1 MPISEKI
8 IEQVSSSD
16 ISENEKSL
24 ILALLKVEDD
34 GIFRFNSEYEK
45 LINSYLENQEG
56 EVRIWAYLLTKSS
69 SRIIVNMEQG
79 QFILVHQES
88 ITCQF

>member
-1 MPISEKI
+1 MPIGEKI

-56 EVRIWAYLLTKSS
+56 EVRI
-69 SRIIVNMEQG
+69 
-79 QFILVHQES
+79 
-88 ITCQF
+88 

>member
-24 ILALLKVEDD
+24 IL
-34 GIFRFNSEYEK
+34 GQHRT
-45 LINSYLENQEG
+45 INAPLP
-56 EVRIWAYLLTKSS
+56 
-69 SRIIVNMEQG
+69 
-79 QFILVHQES
+79 
-88 ITCQF
+88 

>member
-24 ILALLKVEDD
+24 ILALLNVEDD

-56 EVRIWAYLLTKSS
+56 EVRI
-69 SRIIVNMEQG
+69 
-79 QFILVHQES
+79 
-88 ITCQF
+88 

>member
-16 ISENEKSL
+16 ISE
-24 ILALLKVEDD
+24 KVEDD

-56 EVRIWAYLLTKSS
+56 EVRI
-69 SRIIVNMEQG
+69 
-79 QFILVHQES
+79 
-88 ITCQF
+88 

>member
-8 IEQVSSSD
+8 IEQVSSLD
-16 ISENEKSL
+16 ISGNEKSL

-34 GIFRFNSEYEK
+34 GRFRFNSEYEK

-56 EVRIWAYLLTKSS
+56 EVRI
-69 SRIIVNMEQG
+69 
-79 QFILVHQES
+79 
-88 ITCQF
+88 

>member
-1 MPISEKI
+1 MPFSEKI

-56 EVRIWAYLLTKSS
+56 EVRI
-69 SRIIVNMEQG
+69 
-79 QFILVHQES
+79 
-88 ITCQF
+88 

>member
-56 EVRIWAYLLTKSS
+56 EVRI
-69 SRIIVNMEQG
+69 
-79 QFILVHQES
+79 
-88 ITCQF
+88 

>member
-24 ILALLKVEDD
+24 ILALLKGEDD

-56 EVRIWAYLLTKSS
+56 EVRI
-69 SRIIVNMEQG
+69 
-79 QFILVHQES
+79 
-88 ITCQF
+88 

>member
-16 ISENEKSL
+16 ISENEKCL

-56 EVRIWAYLLTKSS
+56 EVRI
-69 SRIIVNMEQG
+69 
-79 QFILVHQES
+79 
-88 ITCQF
+88 

>member
-24 ILALLKVEDD
+24 ILALLKVDDD

-56 EVRIWAYLLTKSS
+56 EVRI
-69 SRIIVNMEQG
+69 
-79 QFILVHQES
+79 
-88 ITCQF
+88 

>member
-34 GIFRFNSEYEK
+34 GIFRFNTEYEK

-56 EVRIWAYLLTKSS
+56 EVRI
-69 SRIIVNMEQG
+69 
-79 QFILVHQES
+79 
-88 ITCQF
+88 

>member
-34 GIFRFNSEYEK
+34 GIFRFNSGYEK

-56 EVRIWAYLLTKSS
+56 EVRI
-69 SRIIVNMEQG
+69 
-79 QFILVHQES
+79 
-88 ITCQF
+88 

>member
-24 ILALLKVEDD
+24 ILVLLKVEDD

-56 EVRIWAYLLTKSS
+56 EVRI
-69 SRIIVNMEQG
+69 
-79 QFILVHQES
+79 
-88 ITCQF
+88 

>member
-1 MPISEKI
+1 MPISANI

-56 EVRIWAYLLTKSS
+56 EVRI
-69 SRIIVNMEQG
+69 
-79 QFILVHQES
+79 
-88 ITCQF
+88 

>member
-45 LINSYLENQEG
+45 LINSYLDNQEG
-56 EVRIWAYLLTKSS
+56 EVRI
-69 SRIIVNMEQG
+69 
-79 QFILVHQES
+79 
-88 ITCQF
+88 

>member
-8 IEQVSSSD
+8 IEPVSSSD

-56 EVRIWAYLLTKSS
+56 EVRI
-69 SRIIVNMEQG
+69 
-79 QFILVHQES
+79 
-88 ITCQF
+88 

>member
-8 IEQVSSSD
+8 IEQVSSLD
-16 ISENEKSL
+16 ISGNKKSL

-56 EVRIWAYLLTKSS
+56 EVRI
-69 SRIIVNMEQG
+69 
-79 QFILVHQES
+79 
-88 ITCQF
+88 

>member
-56 EVRIWAYLLTKSS
+56 EVR
-69 SRIIVNMEQG
+69 M
-79 QFILVHQES
+79 
-88 ITCQF
+88 

>member
-34 GIFRFNSEYEK
+34 GIFHFNSEYEK

-56 EVRIWAYLLTKSS
+56 EVRI
-69 SRIIVNMEQG
+69 
-79 QFILVHQES
+79 
-88 ITCQF
+88 

>member
-34 GIFRFNSEYEK
+34 GIFRFISEYEK

-56 EVRIWAYLLTKSS
+56 EVRI
-69 SRIIVNMEQG
+69 
-79 QFILVHQES
+79 
-88 ITCQF
+88 

>member
-1 MPISEKI
+1 MPISENI

-56 EVRIWAYLLTKSS
+56 EVRI
-69 SRIIVNMEQG
+69 
-79 QFILVHQES
+79 
-88 ITCQF
+88 

>member
-16 ISENEKSL
+16 ISGNEKSL

-56 EVRIWAYLLTKSS
+56 EVRI
-69 SRIIVNMEQG
+69 
-79 QFILVHQES
+79 
-88 ITCQF
+88 

>member
-1 MPISEKI
+1 MLISEKI

-56 EVRIWAYLLTKSS
+56 EVRI
-69 SRIIVNMEQG
+69 
-79 QFILVHQES
+79 
-88 ITCQF
+88 

>member
-45 LINSYLENQEG
+45 LITSYLENQEG
-56 EVRIWAYLLTKSS
+56 EVRI
-69 SRIIVNMEQG
+69 
-79 QFILVHQES
+79 
-88 ITCQF
+88 

>member
-45 LINSYLENQEG
+45 LIKSYLENQEG
-56 EVRIWAYLLTKSS
+56 EVRI
-69 SRIIVNMEQG
+69 
-79 QFILVHQES
+79 
-88 ITCQF
+88 

>member
-8 IEQVSSSD
+8 IEQVSSFD

-56 EVRIWAYLLTKSS
+56 EVRI
-69 SRIIVNMEQG
+69 
-79 QFILVHQES
+79 
-88 ITCQF
+88 

>member
-34 GIFRFNSEYEK
+34 GIFRLNSEYEK

-56 EVRIWAYLLTKSS
+56 EVRI
-69 SRIIVNMEQG
+69 
-79 QFILVHQES
+79 
-88 ITCQF
+88 

>member
-24 ILALLKVEDD
+24 ILALLKVEND

-56 EVRIWAYLLTKSS
+56 EVRI
-69 SRIIVNMEQG
+69 
-79 QFILVHQES
+79 
-88 ITCQF
+88 

>member
-8 IEQVSSSD
+8 IEQCSSSD

-56 EVRIWAYLLTKSS
+56 EVRI
-69 SRIIVNMEQG
+69 
-79 QFILVHQES
+79 
-88 ITCQF
+88 

>member
-45 LINSYLENQEG
+45 LINSYA
-56 EVRIWAYLLTKSS
+56 RPFRCI
-69 SRIIVNMEQG
+69 
-79 QFILVHQES
+79 FP
-88 ITCQF
+88 

>member
-24 ILALLKVEDD
+24 ILALLKVEDM
-34 GIFRFNSEYEK
+34 EYSV
-45 LINSYLENQEG
+45 LIQNM
-56 EVRIWAYLLTKSS
+56 KS
-69 SRIIVNMEQG
+69 
-79 QFILVHQES
+79 
-88 ITCQF
+88 

>member
-16 ISENEKSL
+16 ISENEKSI

-56 EVRIWAYLLTKSS
+56 EVRI
-69 SRIIVNMEQG
+69 
-79 QFILVHQES
+79 
-88 ITCQF
+88 

>member
-8 IEQVSSSD
+8 IEQVSSLD
-16 ISENEKSL
+16 ISGNEKSL

-56 EVRIWAYLLTKSS
+56 EVRI
-69 SRIIVNMEQG
+69 
-79 QFILVHQES
+79 
-88 ITCQF
+88 

>member
-34 GIFRFNSEYEK
+34 GIFRFNSEFEK

-56 EVRIWAYLLTKSS
+56 EVRI
-69 SRIIVNMEQG
+69 
-79 QFILVHQES
+79 
-88 ITCQF
+88 

>member
-16 ISENEKSL
+16 ISENKKSL

-34 GIFRFNSEYEK
+34 GIFRFN
-45 LINSYLENQEG
+45 
-56 EVRIWAYLLTKSS
+56 
-69 SRIIVNMEQG
+69 
-79 QFILVHQES
+79 
-88 ITCQF
+88 

>member
-24 ILALLKVEDD
+24 ILALLKVEDN

-56 EVRIWAYLLTKSS
+56 EVRI
-69 SRIIVNMEQG
+69 
-79 QFILVHQES
+79 
-88 ITCQF
+88 

>member
-56 EVRIWAYLLTKSS
+56 EVR
-69 SRIIVNMEQG
+69 V
-79 QFILVHQES
+79 
-88 ITCQF
+88 

>member
-1 MPISEKI
+1 MPIIEKI

-56 EVRIWAYLLTKSS
+56 EVRI
-69 SRIIVNMEQG
+69 
-79 QFILVHQES
+79 
-88 ITCQF
+88 

>member
-24 ILALLKVEDD
+24 ILALRKVEDD

-56 EVRIWAYLLTKSS
+56 EVRI
-69 SRIIVNMEQG
+69 
-79 QFILVHQES
+79 
-88 ITCQF
+88 

>member
-1 MPISEKI
+1 M
-8 IEQVSSSD
+8 D
-16 ISENEKSL
+16 ISGNEKSL

-56 EVRIWAYLLTKSS
+56 EVRI
-69 SRIIVNMEQG
+69 
-79 QFILVHQES
+79 
-88 ITCQF
+88 